1 MKIFI
6 PLLFVIVV
14 GCNTNKKHD
23 CECKEEVEEV
33 VLNDLS
39 HIGSDAE
46 FKKNIR
52 SSRDTFSYDCLSTSA
67 MEWGHDGI
75 FLPYALLMANKWDY
89 APAYYDVYFNLFLLF
104 DCEIGNISC
113 LDKKTAIMAL
123 SYLIMAYEKYENKEY
138 IKFDIDRNLQANYII
153 ENNGKYFVNED
164 YINNTLN

>member
-52 SSRDTFSYDCLSTSA
+52 SSRDTFSYECLSTTA
-67 MEWGHDGI
+67 IEWGHDGI

-89 APAYYDVYFNLFLLF
+89 APAYYDVYDNLFLLF
-104 DCEIGNISC
+104 DCEFNDISC
-113 LDKKTAIMAL
+113 FDKKTAIMAI
-123 SYLIMAYEKYENKEY
+123 SYLIMAYEKSNYDEYYKSRIDKHLQENFILE
-138 IKFDIDRNLQANYII
+138 R
-153 ENNGKYFVNED
+153 NGKYFVNED